1 MCRMPLD
8 VNDILPQPMQKYKA
22 NNGWH
27 FNETACLFAVSL
39 MKRKNPATKQMEPI
53 EPMSKKQVDDILQKH
68 GIKIENTM
76 DYDYIYV
83 ANMCKADYL
92 GSSII
97 DEKHMSMYI
106 KDAIEDPDSA
116 DGVIMRQ
123 WWAKMV
129 ACGIPVPWQQFVDG
143 EQKKEDDD

>member
-1 MCRMPLD
+1 MCRLPLD
-8 VNDILPQPMQKYKA
+8 INDVQPKPMQKYKM
-22 NNGWH
+22 NNQWH
-27 FNETACLFAVSL
+27 FNEAACMFAVSL
-39 MKRKNPATKQMEPI
+39 MKKRNPVNKQTEPI
-53 EPMSKKQVDDILQKH
+53 EPMNKKQVDEMLAKH
-68 GIKIENTM
+68 NVKIESTM

-97 DEKHMSMYI
+97 DEKHMAMYI
-106 KDAIEDPDSA
+106 KDTMEDPDSA

-129 ACGIPVPWQQFVDG
+129 ACGIPVPWAMFLGD
-143 EQKKEDDD
+143 EDEKDDD